1 MLYWVSLVSEGEAK
15 PQPSGTFAKLVNARI
30 AHIEMVLKLIAT
42 PEEMLLERFKIMWP
56 EGQSLDLQTIMNLKD
71 MKRQEQQRCLEAFG
85 GGAGGATTTTTSST
99 GSSSVGVAASMSQM
113 FQNTNLKELGSSAMN
128 AFKGTTGT
136 TNN

>member
-1 MLYWVSLVSEGEAK
+1 MYLLSLVSEGEAK

-85 GGAGGATTTTTSST
+85 GGAGGATTTAST

>member
-1 MLYWVSLVSEGEAK
+1 MYLLSLVSEGEAK

-85 GGAGGATTTTTSST
+85 GGAGGATTTTTST

>member
-1 MLYWVSLVSEGEAK
+1 MLESETK

-56 EGQSLDLQTIMNLKD
+56 DGQSLDLQTIMNLKD
-71 MKRQEQQRCLEAFG
+71 MKRQEQQKCLEAFG
-85 GGAGGATTTTTSST
+85 GNTGSATNNSTSS
-99 GSSSVGVAASMSQM
+99 GGVAASMSQM

-128 AFKGTTGT
+128 AFKGTTGV
-136 TNN
+136 NPSNH